1 MLGQILKIQD
11 ASENSK
17 PNVYIFF
24 PENIFELID
33 TSEGC
38 LIRYSND
45 KNIDVVAA
53 NVTARQMKRSIQE
66 SLKEDHELGFLKLE
80 SNYHN
85 HKGVRYINVK
95 HIAGLLDNGNNRCDI
110 HMEYHNRF
118 IRIEES
124 GQEVAAQ
131 IRRVIKGGL
140 IKTRNY
146 AARQCQYQQKNN
158 EL

>member
-11 ASENSK
+11 SSERNK

-33 TSEGC
+33 TSKGC
-38 LIRYSND
+38 LIRFSSD
-45 KNIDVVAA
+45 KNIDIVAA

-66 SLKEDHELGFLKLE
+66 QLKEDHELGFLKLE
-80 SNYHN
+80 STYSN

-95 HIAGLLDNGNNRCDI
+95 HIAGLIDNGNNQCDI
-110 HMEYHNRF
+110 YMEYHNRL
-118 IRIEES
+118 IAIDES

-131 IRRVIKGGL
+131 IRRVIKRL
-140 IKTRNY
+140 D
-146 AARQCQYQQKNN
+146 QDQELCCQA
-158 EL
+158 EPAPTEE

>member
-11 ASENSK
+11 VSANTK

-24 PENIFELID
+24 PENIFELVD
-33 TSEGC
+33 TSAGC

-45 KNIDVVAA
+45 KTIDIVAA

-66 SLKEDHELGFLKLE
+66 QLKEDHELGFLKLE
-80 SNYHN
+80 STYHH

-95 HIAGLLDNGNNRCDI
+95 HIAGLIDGIKHCDLVT
-110 HMEYHNRF
+110 EYHGRV
-118 IRIEES
+118 IRIQES

-131 IRRVIKGGL
+131 IRRVIKRFDQDQEL
-140 IKTRNY
+140 C
-146 AARQCQYQQKNN
+146 CQ
-158 EL
+158 EVPAPAEE